1 MVGAAIGTVKR
12 SPSRRFTT
20 ALDREHFGP
29 VRDSCTTAGL
39 NVVEQLKSGT
49 MPPKEKSSPGA
60 NEAKA
65 LTDWIDGPVVAVAT
79 WKVAVIDDDGTL
91 RIALRAV
98 EPTDGHAIWAA
109 YREAP
114 ADSLDGLLAQVVDE
128 VRSEMRSRF
137 APDGAPAA
145 PSAAP

>member
-1 MVGAAIGTVKR
+1 MAAYIEG
-12 SPSRRFTT
+12 
-20 ALDREHFGP
+20 
-29 VRDSCTTAGL
+29 
-39 NVVEQLKSGT
+39 
-49 MPPKEKSSPGA
+49 
-60 NEAKA
+60 
-65 LTDWIDGPVVAVAT
+65 
-79 WKVAVIDDDGTL
+79 AVIDDDGTL

-109 YREAP
+109 SREAP

-137 APDGAPAA
+137 APDSAPAA